1 MTCNSEESLPSTTKQ
16 LERPITLDHNAA
28 QRLANPETLKHVV
41 FESRA
46 HRETNN
52 PIAPAHKSC
61 LIPSSPNSRFRQTR
75 PSKKVGIVIQHA
87 DLN

>member
-52 PIAPAHKSC
+52 PIAPAQKSC
-61 LIPSSPNSRFRQTR
+61 QSPDPITPDSDR
-75 PSKKVGIVIQHA
+75 PAPPKKSA
-87 DLN
+87 SLYNMPT